1 MLIPAGPSLQ
11 DNDSVVDHVEQSRG
25 RKPPSLFEL
34 QAIGGAKQ
42 TDRPAA
48 TESSIASRRLK
59 WSGSRP
65 CGIVFSS
72 GDVSVKR
79 ADFVGSSTVSGEWF
93 DSTSRPVRLPF
104 RKAS

>member
-42 TDRPAA
+42 TDRQSRQKAA
-48 TESSIASRRLK
+48 SLHA
-59 WSGSRP
+59 G
-65 CGIVFSS
+65 
-72 GDVSVKR
+72 
-79 ADFVGSSTVSGEWF
+79 
-93 DSTSRPVRLPF
+93 
-104 RKAS
+104 